1 MLVRFIARSVKEN
14 QPIDTRH
21 LAAREYTSGRTAR
34 HVRASTM
41 PNFFERASAG
51 ISSLINDATVRS
63 RAARQTTQAI
73 GKVTGDFGDRLSRA
87 LSLAAIRRGKDQIET
102 DDLCDLQVGSTCYED
117 SPGFMR
123 TQLWESLL
131 SRVEREG
138 SSIAHGD
145 KGQNGDAHADDTLDD
160 MCAILADGDYYET
173 LQDAFAAKS
182 ERALAKSEAGKA
194 SKKSKGW
201 NENVGSAIERDLSRT
216 FPNHE
221 FFVAS
226 TSKGAEGREKL
237 KRILKA
243 YAVHDGKVGYCQG
256 MAFVAGLLLIYLPN
270 ESRAFAALVTL
281 MEQGDFRSMYLHGM
295 EGLKTRIRQLSAV
308 LRVKNPTLAQ
318 HLEAHDVTP
327 LLYASSW
334 FMSCFA
340 SDFSVRFSGR
350 VMDCLLARRS
360 SAFVMR
366 VALAM
371 LNEASGDLLKLNDFE
386 AIVVYLRSEPRAWP
400 RARLNAV
407 VEQALNMCDLDEAN
421 IKRLDK
427 VLLDAEAV
435 VPRAASPSPLKSNK
449 SKSKTRK
456 RQAKAAELID
466 IGDDTKADAAEHANV
481 DEVHGDEADE
491 DDEEDE
497 ENANEHDEIME
508 MLMALEMGDDW
519 SIVHN
524 DTDAK

>member
-1 MLVRFIARSVKEN
+1 
-14 QPIDTRH
+14 
-21 LAAREYTSGRTAR
+21 
-34 HVRASTM
+34 M

-87 LSLAAIRRGKDQIET
+87 LSLAALRRGKDPIET

-138 SSIAHGD
+138 SSGTHVDKATHSEDAHG
-145 KGQNGDAHADDTLDD
+145 DDTLDD
-160 MCAILADGDYYET
+160 MCAILADEDYYET
-173 LQDAFAAKS
+173 LQDAFVAKS
-182 ERALAKSEAGKA
+182 ERALQQLDAGKSS

-216 FPNHE
+216 FPNHA

-243 YAVHDGKVGYCQG
+243 YAVHDAKVGYCQG

-270 ESRAFAALVTL
+270 ESRAFAAFVTL

-295 EGLKTRIRQLSAV
+295 EGLKTRLRQLSAV
-308 LRVKNPTLAQ
+308 LREKNPTLAQ

-400 RARLNAV
+400 RERLNGV
-407 VEQALNMCDLDEAN
+407 VEQALNMFDLDEVD
-421 IKRLDK
+421 IRRLDK
-427 VLLDAEAV
+427 AALDAAAL
-435 VPRAASPSPLKSNK
+435 VPRAASPSPLKSKK
-449 SKSKTRK
+449 SKSKSRK
-456 RQAKAAELID
+456 QEHKTASLIDVEEEDSKAAVAVQTSACED
-466 IGDDTKADAAEHANV
+466 NDDD
-481 DEVHGDEADE
+481 DQDE
-491 DDEEDE
+491 DHDGED
-497 ENANEHDEIME
+497 NHDEIME

-519 SIVHN
+519 SVVDN
-524 DTDAK
+524 DAAAQ